1 MRVQFSVLFLLWKD
15 NDVSFSCVFFYSPPP
30 HVGVQ
35 TQGSSQSR
43 QSKLALLSLPVG
55 FSRRY
60 PGVVSFVSILLGL
73 ADPPTWVSRA
83 FSWS

>member
-1 MRVQFSVLFLLWKD
+1 MTDHFL
-15 NDVSFSCVFFYSPPP
+15 VSFFIVPLP

-35 TQGSSQSR
+35 TQGSAQSR

-73 ADPPTWVSRA
+73 ADPPTSVSRA